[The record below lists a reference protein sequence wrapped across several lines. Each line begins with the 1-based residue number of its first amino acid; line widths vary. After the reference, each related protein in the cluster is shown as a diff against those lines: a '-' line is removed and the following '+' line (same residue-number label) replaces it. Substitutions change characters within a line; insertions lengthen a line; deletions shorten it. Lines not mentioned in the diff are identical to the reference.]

1 MLAVHIKWALCRFE
15 RSGGELVA
23 ERRERVVAV
32 VIDEEHAARAGHAA
46 GRLDVAGDALHRDVE
61 HLGVGRAQRVDGESL
76 GEGPAG
82 VVVGILLRIVR
93 GPVLI
98 VEQRVGDARV
108 RLVHADDVTA
118 RGKLPNL
125 GGFHR
130 PRRTTIG
137 CSRAPRPASR

>member
-1 MLAVHIKWALCRFE
+1 MSSFFLLRTGLPRISTFFPYTTLF
-15 RSGGELVA
+15 RS
-23 ERRERVVAV
+23 
-32 VIDEEHAARAGHAA
+32 
-46 GRLDVAGDALHRDVE
+46 